1 MVVLSIIESNFT
13 RRVIMKKIYYFNRL
27 LPNSNLRDDD
37 EKIIENIIVN
47 IEKKKP
53 IAIKQVAEQNFT
65 SQSSISRLAK
75 RAGFKNF
82 KEFIF
87 FLETEF
93 SVKSNEQIDHLPFAS
108 SSHNWETIDE
118 CFSTAFSSK
127 KIYLFGEGFCQF
139 LVDYTYRKLL
149 LKKIYA
155 IDLEGVEISLV
166 SDETPHTLITFSQ
179 SGENRHGLI
188 KMKECKNYGGK
199 VIAITATDKSSYVKQ
214 SDLSFIVDRGTTGV
228 DHENQHLNYFF
239 GNSLNLIEYLIGIY
253 TK

>member
-1 MVVLSIIESNFT
+1 
-13 RRVIMKKIYYFNRL
+13 MKKIYYFNRL
-27 LPNSNLRDDD
+27 LPNSQLKADD
-37 EKIIENIIVN
+37 EKIIESMITDV
-47 IEKKKP
+47 EAKKP
-53 IAIKQVAEQNFT
+53 IEIKLVAEKNFT

-82 KEFIF
+82 KELVF

-93 SVKSNEQIDHLPFAS
+93 SAKSNKQIDELPFVS
-108 SSHNWETIDE
+108 SAHDWDTIDQYFSE
-118 CFSTAFSSK
+118 AFSTK

-166 SDETPHTLITFSQ
+166 SDETPHTLLTFSQ

-188 KMKECKNYGGK
+188 KMQECKSYGGK
-199 VIAITATDKSSYVKQ
+199 VIAITATENSSYTKQ
-214 SDLSFIVDRGTTGV
+214 SDLSFIVERGTTGM
-228 DHENQHLNYFF
+228 DHENQYLNYFF

-253 TK
+253 TKKEKA